1 MSTWWQKP
9 ISCAQKTHFVP
20 YPSRDHANTLNPD
33 VRFVTIAAA
42 VVLCVAA
49 SLPLRSA
56 QAITTPVGTTPS
68 SFNVANGAA
77 SYSIPIAVPPGINGI
92 APSLSL
98 TYSSQ
103 GGNGLLGMGWGI
115 GGLSV
120 IHRCGAT
127 IEQDGFKGGVNYDAN
142 DKLCLDGRRL
152 IDIGNGQYRTKR
164 ESWNKVIASGTG
176 PASFTVFSKDG
187 TITEYGVTTDAR
199 IEAQGKSDVRVWAL
213 NRVEDRNGNYFTVSY
228 SEDNANGEYR
238 PVRMDYAGNSVVFNY
253 APRSDV
259 ISGYQAGSIIKTT
272 KRLTNIQTYSGATL
286 VRDYR
291 LNYDNGGVVGR
302 SRLMSLSECGS
313 DRGRPWIGS
322 VS

>member
-9 ISCAQKTHFVP
+9 RAHAQNTHLP
-20 YPSRDHANTLNPD
+20 RYPARSHANPLSPD
-33 VRFVTIAAA
+33 TRFVAIAAA
-42 VVLCVAA
+42 VVLCVTA

-56 QAITTPVGTTPS
+56 QATTTPVGTTPG

-77 SYSIPIAVPPGINGI
+77 SYSIPITVPPGVNGL

-142 DKLCLDGRRL
+142 DKFCLDGQRL

-164 ESWNKVIASGTG
+164 ESW
-176 PASFTVFSKDG
+176 
-187 TITEYGVTTDAR
+187 R
-199 IEAQGKSDVRVWAL
+199 
-213 NRVEDRNGNYFTVSY
+213 
-228 SEDNANGEYR
+228 
-238 PVRMDYAGNSVVFNY
+238 
-253 APRSDV
+253 
-259 ISGYQAGSIIKTT
+259 
-272 KRLTNIQTYSGATL
+272 
-286 VRDYR
+286 
-291 LNYDNGGVVGR
+291 GG
-302 SRLMSLSECGS
+302 LLF
-313 DRGRPWIGS
+313 
-322 VS
+322 